1 MKLKTVKEKSIKK
14 GYIMYTICDFNLTI
28 MINIIS
34 LTVSGIAMCISIY
47 TIVENERMYKQM
59 RNYL

>member
-1 MKLKTVKEKSIKK
+1 
-14 GYIMYTICDFNLTI
+14 MYTICDFNLTI

-34 LTVSGIAMCISIY
+34 LTVSCIAMCISIY